1 MFLLIGL
8 RLQPITLMLTEFYFS
23 SSVSCDKRI
32 FHLFH
37 ILQYSVDLSYY
48 ISSYPYNNYNV
59 FFSPCNCC
67 DKLKFGI
74 MKIYTVKLIAITCY
88 SPQHTMY
95 LCTCTTCNRVVKSGN
110 GKEHLTIE
118 ILKKINY
125 IQPKTSILC
134 ELFQY

>member
-8 RLQPITLMLTEFYFS
+8 RLQPITLMLTEFYLS

-37 ILQYSVDLSYY
+37 ILQYSVDLSYS

-59 FFSPCNCC
+59 FFSLRNCC

-74 MKIYTVKLIAITCY
+74 MKIYTVK
-88 SPQHTMY
+88 
-95 LCTCTTCNRVVKSGN
+95 
-110 GKEHLTIE
+110 
-118 ILKKINY
+118 
-125 IQPKTSILC
+125 
-134 ELFQY
+134 